1 MIIIAPQRNLG
12 SLLVLLCFSDV
23 SILRAEFCS
32 SNEDCQHGGYCDDEG
47 IMGGAEDPNHPQIFE
62 STCVCPDTY
71 TGTYCTEPVSLADD
85 LSSNQNPS
93 SHASNDD
100 NASFSTGAIVA
111 LSIVVPMMLA
121 MGFLCGVFFATQPA
135 RATLFQTEE
144 DSPEN
149 AVDGEEMNEYVKTDD
164 EANTTFEVEQQS
176 IEVV

>member
-93 SHASNDD
+93 SHASKDD
-100 NASFSTGAIVA
+100 NASFSTGAVVT

-121 MGFLCGVFFATQPA
+121 MGFLCGLFFAKQPA
-135 RATLFQTEE
+135 RTRSFRTEE

-149 AVDGEEMNEYVKTDD
+149 AVDGEEIESVKTDNED
-164 EANTTFEVEQQS
+164 NTTCEVEKKS